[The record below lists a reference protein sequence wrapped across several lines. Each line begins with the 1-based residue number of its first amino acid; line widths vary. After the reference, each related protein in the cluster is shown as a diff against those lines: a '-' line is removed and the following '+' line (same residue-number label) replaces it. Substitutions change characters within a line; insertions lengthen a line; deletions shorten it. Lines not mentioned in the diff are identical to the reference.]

1 MKLSMNT
8 HPIMMESIFFNSIL
22 EKYGLKWVKN
32 CPSKIARALND

>member
-8 HPIMMESIFFNSIL
+8 HPIMMESIFNSIL
-22 EKYGLKWVKN
+22 EKYGLKWTKN